1 MSRHMTYDISGVGAD
16 RLANKNRMIGLML
29 QCIRL
34 AGMKILAG
42 PYVLDTGSMDP
53 NPGLTGWTVLTTSHI
68 SIHTF
73 LKQGTAFIDLFS
85 CKEYDPDKVES
96 VVRKWFNCESLKVVE
111 VARAEMAMFPEED
124 NVIRYAFKAQPSS
137 TLERI

>member
-53 NPGLTGWTVLTTSHI
+53 NPGLPGWTVLTTSHI

-73 LKQGTAFIDLFS
+73 IKQGMAFIDLFR
-85 CKEYDPDKVES
+85 CVEYDAALIKQAVEE
-96 VVRKWFNCESLKVVE
+96 FYQPESMEVVE
-111 VARAEMAMFPEED
+111 IVRSYMPMFQEEE
-124 NVIRYAFKAQPSS
+124 NVTPIR
-137 TLERI
+137 R

>member
-73 LKQGTAFIDLFS
+73 IKQGMAFIDLFS
-85 CKEYDPDKVES
+85 CVEYDAALIKQAVEE
-96 VVRKWFNCESLKVVE
+96 FYQPESMEVVE
-111 VARAEMAMFPEED
+111 IVRSYMPMFQEEE
-124 NVIRYAFKAQPSS
+124 NVTPIR
-137 TLERI
+137 R

>member
-42 PYVLDTGSMDP
+42 PYVLDTASFNP

-73 LKQGTAFIDLFS
+73 IKQGMAFIDLFS

-96 VVRKWFNCESLKVVE
+96 GVRKWFNCE
-111 VARAEMAMFPEED
+111 P
-124 NVIRYAFKAQPSS
+124 
-137 TLERI
+137 